1 MDERLDDRNFLE
13 GELHE
18 KIVVRERRRKRI
30 LVSLALVLFLFLSGI
45 PVYQERL
52 LKWQS
57 LEAAR
62 RIAVEIEKLKTES
75 IQLKKPLKMSLLANG
90 ELQIEAVTD
99 CEAASAAVS
108 VPVQTEKLHVKN
120 WRDVEEQ
127 LSILPVEEAKKMK
140 LNLVVDHLCFDP
152 VSGLAQSKMKK
163 VFVVLPVKDLAES
176 KLDRA
181 SYVEVESATARI
193 SIN

>member
-18 KIVVRERRRKRI
+18 KIIIRERRRKRI

-75 IQLKKPLKMSLLANG
+75 IQLKKPLKLTLMADG
-90 ELQIEAVTD
+90 ELKVEVLSD
-99 CEAASAAVS
+99 CGSA
-108 VPVQTEKLHVKN
+108 QTEKLYNKK
-120 WRDVEEQ
+120 WRDEGEQ
-127 LSILPVEEAKKMK
+127 LSILSVDEAKKLK
-140 LNLVVDHLCFDP
+140 LNFVVDQLCFDP
-152 VSGLAQSKMKK
+152 VNGLAQSKMKK
-163 VFVVLPVKDLAES
+163 VLVVLPVKDLAES
-176 KLDRA
+176 RLDRA
-181 SYVEVESATARI
+181 SYVEVETANARI